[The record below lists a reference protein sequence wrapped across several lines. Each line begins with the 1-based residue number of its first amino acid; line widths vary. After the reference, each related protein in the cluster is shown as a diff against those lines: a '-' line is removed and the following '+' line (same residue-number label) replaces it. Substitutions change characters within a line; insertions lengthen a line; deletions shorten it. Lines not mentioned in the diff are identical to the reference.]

1 MTLSLVLF
9 ILLGHMERKG
19 GPLSIRA
26 IPVEAKYDDVVVCIR
41 LFNRLGRKKENR
53 KVKGKMNL

>member
-1 MTLSLVLF
+1 M
-9 ILLGHMERKG
+9 
-19 GPLSIRA
+19 
-26 IPVEAKYDDVVVCIR
+26 EAKYEDVVVCVR